1 MEWRRG
7 VGIEPLHL
15 LGKEVRPC
23 VGLLLEFQVYK
34 IKEALTQWSNFLVIE
49 GTDEKGRKQ
58 EGGRS

>member
-23 VGLLLEFQVYK
+23 VGLLLEFQVRVTC
-34 IKEALTQWSNFLVIE
+34 LTKPGETFQSF
-49 GTDEKGRKQ
+49 
-58 EGGRS
+58 SHS